1 MTQGWV
7 KHHSWIDSLKRLL
20 NSDRVLIRRSESIL
34 KSKPLSL
41 TENASNS
48 KSGTRPAKKNLIQSQ
63 QLIIGTPH
71 DKKNLFLKKIKFQ
84 NISIFKL
91 ILNVRFRSARGAII
105 MYDVTRPQ
113 TFKSLEKW
121 FQLMSEHG
129 RGDVEVAVVS
139 FPFFPNFIKRSI

>member
-7 KHHSWIDSLKRLL
+7 KHHLWIDSLKRLL

-34 KSKPLSL
+34 KSKRLSL
-41 TENASNS
+41 TENASNF
-48 KSGTRPAKKNLIQSQ
+48 KSGTRPAKKNLIQSLL
-63 QLIIGTPH
+63 LIIGTAK
-71 DKKNLFLKKIKFQ
+71 DKKINLKKIKLQ

-91 ILNVRFRSARGAII
+91 INVRFRSARGAII

-139 FPFFPNFIKRSI
+139 FPFFQILCIEVF